1 MAAFVESD
9 NQIPLVSRL
18 ERDLILDR
26 ATATIRLV
34 HLFDQA
40 IFISVV
46 NRFLCGKVH
55 IDDIDRIEIF
65 HTQHIDIRIPI
76 PSSLRMTVLSH
87 TDTRNHH
94 SHHQYKLLH
103 NLKS

>member
-1 MAAFVESD
+1 MPAFVESD

-65 HTQHIDIRIPI
+65 QSEQFDICIAN
-76 PSSLRMTVLSH
+76 PSCLLRTVLMLRY
-87 TDTRNHH
+87 TRIH
-94 SHHQYKLLH
+94 
-103 NLKS
+103 